1 MSDQFGFLEGA
12 KSLSGSLDAS
22 RAGAKEL
29 SKSIENVQ
37 KEATDVAIRKAQ
49 ERKRQQREAEFLKER
64 AIIKALDEYRK
75 RKKISDEEHRLKVE
89 FIKQYGTKEWESV
102 LKIKTEIEVLEKKN
116 KEEFDH
122 DLNEVRRVQF
132 YCFLMALLVTL
143 WLKFVLGVI

>member
-12 KSLSGSLDAS
+12 KGLSGSLDAS

-37 KEATDVAIRKAQ
+37 KEASDVALRKAQ

-64 AIIKALDEYRK
+64 AIIKALDEYKRRK
-75 RKKISDEEHRLKVE
+75 RISDEEHRLKVE

-102 LKIKTEIEVLEKKN
+102 LNLKKEIEILEKKS
-116 KEEFDH
+116 KEEFQH
-122 DLNEVRRVQF
+122 DLKEVKRVQF
-132 YCFLMALLVTL
+132 VCFAIAGLIAYYFT
-143 WLKFVLGVI
+143 WGHK

>member
-12 KSLSGSLDAS
+12 KGFGSSLDAS
-22 RAGAKEL
+22 RASAKEL

-64 AIIKALDEYRK
+64 AIIKALDEYKR
-75 RKKISDEEHRLKVE
+75 RKKITDEEYRLKVA

-102 LKIKTEIEVLEKKN
+102 LKIKNEIEALEKHN
-116 KEEFDH
+116 IEEFQH
-122 DLNEVRRVQF
+122 DLKEVKRVQF
-132 YCFLMALLVTL
+132 ICFAVAGLIAYYLT
-143 WLKFVLGVI
+143 WGYK

>member
-12 KSLSGSLDAS
+12 KGLGNSLDAS

-37 KEATDVAIRKAQ
+37 KEATDVALRKAQ

-64 AIIKALDEYRK
+64 AIIKALDEYKR
-75 RKKISDEEHRLKVE
+75 RKKISDEEHRLKVA

-102 LKIKTEIEVLEKKN
+102 LNIKKEIETLEKKS
-116 KEEFDH
+116 KEEFQH
-122 DLNEVRRVQF
+122 DLKEVKQVQF
-132 YCFLMALLVTL
+132 VCFAIAGLIAYYLT
-143 WLKFVLGVI
+143 WGHK

>member
-12 KSLSGSLDAS
+12 KGLGNSLDAS

-37 KEATDVAIRKAQ
+37 KEATDVALRKAQ

-64 AIIKALDEYRK
+64 AIIKALDEYKRRK
-75 RKKISDEEHRLKVE
+75 RISDEEHRLKVA

-102 LKIKTEIEVLEKKN
+102 LNIKKEIETLEKKS
-116 KEEFDH
+116 KEEFQH
-122 DLNEVRRVQF
+122 DLKEVKQVQF
-132 YCFLMALLVTL
+132 VCFAIAGLIAYYLT
-143 WLKFVLGVI
+143 WGHK

>member
-12 KSLSGSLDAS
+12 KGLGNSLDAS

-37 KEATDVAIRKAQ
+37 KEATDVALRKAQ

-64 AIIKALDEYRK
+64 AIIKALDEYKR
-75 RKKISDEEHRLKVE
+75 RKKISDEEHRLKVA

-102 LKIKTEIEVLEKKN
+102 LRIKTEIETLEKKN

-122 DLNEVRRVQF
+122 DLNHVKRVQF
-132 YCFLMALLVTL
+132 YCFLAALLVTL
-143 WLKFVLGVI
+143 WLKFILGVI